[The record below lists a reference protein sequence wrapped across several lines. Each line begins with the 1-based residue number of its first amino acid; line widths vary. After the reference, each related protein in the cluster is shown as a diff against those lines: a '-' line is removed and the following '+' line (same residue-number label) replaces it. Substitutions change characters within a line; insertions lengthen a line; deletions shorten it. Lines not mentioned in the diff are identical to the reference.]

1 MSGTLLGVHLRMDI
15 KMTCVLNEIGLLP
28 QRKLTNLDSILN
40 YLLEDTIEGLHFNH
54 EEHIL
59 DEL

>member
-1 MSGTLLGVHLRMDI
+1 
-15 KMTCVLNEIGLLP
+15 MTCVLNEIGLLP